1 MALQT
6 AVDPAEQ
13 CQGQITR
20 LVQQLQRAWPE
31 AIQLG
36 LEDTSPSVY
45 DHFPHLFQQ
54 AFPGVAPEQIQPL
67 ALAGR
72 LIANIVLVNDSLFD
86 KPQPLAQLTV
96 ATLRLQA
103 LQHETYGLLYRLFP
117 AEARFWD
124 HWRTNLS
131 AYLQACCSECLFA
144 SGERAWAEY
153 SEAQA
158 LQIIEGKS
166 CLLRNSV
173 AGLAELSGDHHL
185 VVPLCRSINHY
196 NVGRQLFDDLCD
208 WKEDLQRGV
217 PSLLLA
223 RLLGPDEPPRQAREQ
238 PDRLAALSYRLY
250 AEGHAQALL
259 QQALQ
264 ALDRADGFTEGLPR
278 MGWHTLIEHLRRRCQ
293 TLLREIDLLVQ
304 PRPEGATYG

>member
-1 MALQT
+1 MALQM
-6 AVDPAEQ
+6 AADHADQSEPQPAQ
-13 CQGQITR
+13 TVR
-20 LVQQLQRAWPE
+20 LVQQLQRTWPE
-31 AIQLG
+31 AIRLG
-36 LEDTSPSVY
+36 IEDTSPSAY
-45 DHFPHLFQQ
+45 DQFPQLFQE
-54 AFPGVAPEQIQPL
+54 AFPGLTPEQLQPL

-86 KPQPLAQLTV
+86 KPQSLTQLTV
-96 ATLRLQA
+96 ATLQLQA
-103 LQHETYGLLYRLFP
+103 LQHETYALLYRLFP
-117 AEARFWD
+117 AGVRFWD
-124 HWRTNLS
+124 HWHTNLS
-131 AYLQACCSECLFA
+131 AYFQACCNECLFA

-153 SEAQA
+153 TETAA

-173 AGLAELSGDHHL
+173 AGLVELSGAHHL

-196 NVGRQLFDDLCD
+196 NIGRQLFDDLCD

-223 RLLGPDEPPRQAREQ
+223 RLLGPELPPCQARQQ
-238 PDRLAALSYRLY
+238 PELVAALGYRLY

-259 QQALQ
+259 QQAIQ

-278 MGWHTLIEHLRRRCQ
+278 MGWHGLVEHLRQRCRC
-293 TLLREIDLLVQ
+293 LLREISELVQ
-304 PRPEGATYG
+304 G